1 MNREAIA
8 KTVAITTLGCRANQ
22 YDSSAME
29 DILIEG
35 GLQVVSPSAVADAYI
50 INTCTVTGSTDSQS
64 RQEIRKLKRRN
75 KDAVIIVTGCYAEVS
90 AEEVALI
97 EGVDF
102 VLGNPEKSKVLE
114 CIEAGRGGMANM
126 SKTSVSEDLG
136 LMELRVKDATA
147 KKSHKRTRANLKIQ
161 DGCDRT
167 CSFCIIPKARG
178 ASRSVS
184 RADVLEELKALSA
197 AGFREVILTGIHLGG
212 YGRDFLL
219 QGSMKTTMTSLLKEM
234 SELALPMRL
243 RISSLDPDEVTTEL
257 VDLLANETG
266 ICNHMHLAL
275 QSGSDSILKSMNRP
289 YNSERFRE
297 VVELLAERVKDISIG
312 ADVIVGF
319 PGESEADFIETLNL
333 IEALPL
339 AYLHVFPYSERS
351 GTEAATMSGQVD
363 ARIIK
368 ERAKRLRILGEQKCL
383 EFYGKFIDKEVEV
396 LVESGRHKKSGLLKG
411 RTSNYMPILID
422 GGDELKGTIVKV
434 LLRGDELSLEG
445 MRGVVV

>member
-1 MNREAIA
+1 MSREAIV
-8 KTVAITTLGCRANQ
+8 KTAAITTLGCRANQ

-90 AEEVALI
+90 AEEVAEI

-114 CIEAGRGGMANM
+114 CIEAGRGGVVNM

-136 LMELRVKDATA
+136 LMELRVKDATI

-178 ASRSVS
+178 ASRSVPV
-184 RADVLEELKALSA
+184 AGLLEELKALSN

-212 YGRDFLL
+212 YGRDLL
-219 QGSMKTTMTSLLKEM
+219 PQKSTMTSLLKDM
-234 SELALPMRL
+234 SELGLPMRL
-243 RISSLDPDEVTTEL
+243 RISSLDPDEVTEEL
-257 VDLLANETG
+257 VDLLASEAV

-275 QSGSDSILKSMNRP
+275 QSGSDKILKSMNRP
-289 YNSERFRE
+289 YNAERFRE
-297 VVELLAERVKDISIG
+297 VVESLAGGVKDISIG

-319 PGESEADFIETLNL
+319 PGESKADFIETFNM

-368 ERAKRLRILGEQKCL
+368 ERAKRLRMLGEQKCL
-383 EFYGKFIDKEVEV
+383 EFYGKFIDKKVEV
-396 LVESGRHKKSGLLKG
+396 LVESGRNEKSGLLKG
-411 RTSNYMPILID
+411 RTNNYIPILID

>member
-1 MNREAIA
+1 MSREAIV
-8 KTVAITTLGCRANQ
+8 KTAAITTLGCRANQ

-90 AEEVALI
+90 AEEVAEI

-114 CIEAGRGGMANM
+114 CIEAGRGGVVNM

-136 LMELRVKDATA
+136 LMELRVKDSTV

-178 ASRSVS
+178 ASRSVPV
-184 RADVLEELKALSA
+184 AGLLEELKALSN

-212 YGRDFLL
+212 YGRDLL
-219 QGSMKTTMTSLLKEM
+219 PQKSTMTSLLKDM
-234 SELALPMRL
+234 SELGLPMRL
-243 RISSLDPDEVTTEL
+243 RISSLDPDEVTEEL
-257 VDLLANETG
+257 VDLLASEAV

-275 QSGSDSILKSMNRP
+275 QSGSDKILKSMNRP
-289 YNSERFRE
+289 YNAERFRE
-297 VVELLAERVKDISIG
+297 VVESLAGGVKDISIG

-319 PGESEADFIETLNL
+319 PGESEADFIETFNM

-368 ERAKRLRILGEQKCL
+368 ERAKRLRMLGEQKCL
-383 EFYGKFIDKEVEV
+383 EFYGKFIDKKVEV
-396 LVESGRHKKSGLLKG
+396 LVESGRNEKSGLLKG
-411 RTSNYMPILID
+411 RTNNYIPILID